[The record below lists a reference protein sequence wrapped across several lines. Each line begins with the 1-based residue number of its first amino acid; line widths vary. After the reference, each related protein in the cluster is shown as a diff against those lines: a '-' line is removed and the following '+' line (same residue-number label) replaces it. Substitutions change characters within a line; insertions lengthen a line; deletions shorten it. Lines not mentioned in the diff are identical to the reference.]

1 MTIQKTFKVKD
12 YAEYDAIN
20 AINMS
25 KLKDIKKSPYHFWA
39 NHLSPNKQKT
49 EETEALRFGTLC
61 HKFVLEHKDFYNDY
75 VIAPKFDKRTKIG
88 KADYEQF
95 VFQHLGKLF
104 TDQEEIN
111 IVTQMRAALMRKQA
125 SFVLFKDDAIYE
137 QAMVWNDNGV
147 ACKAKLDLYIPP
159 CKEYPNGI
167 IVDYKT
173 CQSAKVEDF
182 TKSAFNFG
190 YHNSAAYYSKGFQQV
205 FKTDGFPIFIFAA
218 QEKEAPYETAF
229 YTADD
234 AMLNFG
240 LQENAVMLNLYK
252 QCLTTKQWEGYKD
265 EILPLSLP
273 YWVNK

>member
-1 MTIQKTFKVKD
+1 MTIQKTFKVKN
-12 YAEYDAIN
+12 YAEYDAID

-39 NHLSPNKQKT
+39 NHLSPSKIKK

-61 HKFVLEHKDFYNDY
+61 HKFVLEHTDFYNDY
-75 VIAPKFDKRTKIG
+75 VIVPKLDMRKNVDKELYK
-88 KADYEQF
+88 
-95 VFQHLGKLF
+95 KLMLENLNKKP
-104 TDQEEIN
+104 TEQEEIN
-111 IVTQMRAALMRKQA
+111 VVTQMRAALMRKHA
-125 SFVLFKDDAIYE
+125 SFILFRTDAVYE

-173 CQSAKVEDF
+173 CQSAKIEDF

-205 FKTDGFPIFIFAA
+205 FNTKGLPAFIFVP

-240 LQENAVMLNLYK
+240 LQENAIMLDLYK
-252 QCLTTKQWEGYKD
+252 QCLTTKQWDGYKD
-265 EILPLSLP
+265 EILALSLP